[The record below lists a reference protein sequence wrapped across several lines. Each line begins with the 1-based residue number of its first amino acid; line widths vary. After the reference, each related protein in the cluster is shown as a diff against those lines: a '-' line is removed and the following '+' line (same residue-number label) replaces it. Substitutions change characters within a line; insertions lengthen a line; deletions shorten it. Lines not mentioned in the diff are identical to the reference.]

1 MEVRV
6 QDKQEA
12 PLKGIDPV
20 LAEITKRLRS
30 HPQEWLHSLQE
41 NPAGFADL
49 EKKVHHAFAQMADQ
63 LVAGLLAQ
71 ATKGDDF
78 VDNAKKKTTA
88 NGERRFR
95 SARPCTLKLR
105 LLGGLVLWV
114 STLYCAALTVRKSGR
129 RRGGEGGGIYPELGW
144 LGFLEGKS
152 PALVRDVARQV
163 ALLPS
168 YAVARAEL
176 LERGLNLN
184 SKEIH
189 NISVHAGQ
197 AAITFRRR
205 ELELFRKDKLP
216 TANGQGK
223 RFGAMIDG
231 GRTKLR
237 KTTRRQKGRG
247 QAKTQKRRFKTAWR
261 EVKQIIV
268 FEMDEQGRMKKG
280 TQPIFDGTFQG
291 PNEIMEVLAMRLH
304 QVGASQAEVVAF
316 RCDGAP
322 WIWDRLAWVKTRL
335 GLSDKQV
342 SLGLDWCHAVHH
354 VSLALAMVL
363 QGAERK
369 RVFKKLRKWLK
380 AGRWQKVVDELVRLA
395 TAAKLPQ
402 KSAVWTEI
410 AYLDRHGEDGHLD
423 YATYRRRGL
432 PMGSGAIE
440 SAIRRVINLR
450 LKGNSIF
457 WDEENAEGMLQIRGL
472 ALSGRWGA
480 TFSNITASLASDRRL
495 EWHWRSPDMTAEL
508 KTPAAVPIPT
518 PQPPTVLTTYNA
530 AA

>member
-1 MEVRV
+1 M
-6 QDKQEA
+6 
-12 PLKGIDPV
+12 
-20 LAEITKRLRS
+20 
-30 HPQEWLHSLQE
+30 
-41 NPAGFADL
+41 
-49 EKKVHHAFAQMADQ
+49 
-63 LVAGLLAQ
+63 
-71 ATKGDDF
+71 
-78 VDNAKKKTTA
+78 
-88 NGERRFR
+88 
-95 SARPCTLKLR
+95 KLR
-105 LLGGLVLWV
+105 LLGGLLLLVN
-114 STLYCAALTVRKSGR
+114 TLYCAPLSVRKSGR

-152 PALVRDVARQV
+152 PALVRDVARQA

-176 LERGLNLN
+176 LERGLKLN
-184 SKEIH
+184 IKEVH

-197 AAITFRRR
+197 AAITLRRR
-205 ELELFRKDKLP
+205 ELELFRQGQLP
-216 TANGQGK
+216 AGEGKGK

-231 GRTKLR
+231 GRVKLR
-237 KTTRRQKGRG
+237 KTTRRQKG
-247 QAKTQKRRFKTAWR
+247 QAKTKTQKRRYQTVWR

-291 PNEIMEVLAMRLH
+291 PDEIMEVLAMRLH
-304 QVGASQAEVVAF
+304 QVGAAQAEVVAF

-322 WIWDRLAWVKTRL
+322 WIWDRLAWVKKRL

-354 VSLALAMVL
+354 VSLALEPVL

-380 AGRWQKVVDELVRLA
+380 AGRWQKVVEELTRLA
-395 TAAKLPQ
+395 TAAQLPAAA
-402 KSAVWTEI
+402 AVWTAI
-410 AYLDRHGEDGHLD
+410 AYVGRHGEDGHLD
-423 YATYRRRGL
+423 YAKYRRRGL

-457 WDEENAEGMLQIRGL
+457 WEEDHAEGMLQIRGL
-472 ALSGRWGA
+472 VLSGRWDA
-480 TFSNITASLASDRRL
+480 TFANISACLASDRRL
-495 EWHWRSPDMTAEL
+495 DWRWQSPDMTAEMNSS
-508 KTPAAVPIPT
+508 AAASIPT
-518 PQPPTVLTTYNA
+518 PQTPTAQATCNA